1 MVLHKFFL
9 TILQKSKLVHM
20 IVLPLEKEF
29 ASHNVIIHIKSFFNK
44 DENNYYY
51 NIFLQK
57 GLYQLPK
64 TNDNK

>member
-1 MVLHKFFL
+1 MFFL

-29 ASHNVIIHIKSFFNK
+29 ASHNVMIYIKSFFNK

>member
-1 MVLHKFFL
+1 
-9 TILQKSKLVHM
+9 M

-29 ASHNVIIHIKSFFNK
+29 TSHNVMIHIKSFFNK
-44 DENNYYY
+44 DENNYHY